1 MCRTG
6 VRKPKTANQD
16 EIAYSTSSYVP
27 PPCIL
32 SSREVCECECER
44 AAPLMLIPSERSGK
58 PAGGG
63 RLGDSDRW
71 DWITGGDL
79 DFDDFRPRA
88 VGNRC
93 CGWPIRNSNDG
104 VSSSVVVVVVIFFSR
119 FIFEGCGPSSA
130 ALPGVDAPEP
140 TER

>member
-1 MCRTG
+1 
-6 VRKPKTANQD
+6 
-16 EIAYSTSSYVP
+16 
-27 PPCIL
+27 
-32 SSREVCECECER
+32 
-44 AAPLMLIPSERSGK
+44 MLIPSERSGK

-63 RLGDSDRW
+63 RLGDSDRC
-71 DWITGGDL
+71 DWITGGDF

-93 CGWPIRNSNDG
+93 CGCPIRNSNDG
-104 VSSSVVVVVVIFFSR
+104 VSSSVVVVIVIFFSR

-140 TER
+140 TERWGEESLRLRC